1 MYLRLTLLTV
11 GLVAGTWSA
20 PLSAQIAFRGGFNLT
35 ELVGGSVAQSE
46 SRTGL
51 NFGMGYDLL
60 NIGLVSIGP
69 ELHYAQR
76 GAEAFQLAM
85 AGDVTLPAGPA
96 EIALDYVEVPL
107 LARVRAPM
115 LGPVAPYLMGGPV
128 FGWKL
133 DCKVALDAGQGS
145 AAPSCDDILT
155 RDGIEAKVRDYEQG
169 LLLGA
174 GLDLPVLWDLG
185 QLSLEGRF
193 LRGLSRL
200 GEGDG
205 APDVKNRSFTLLLG
219 YSLGI

>member
-1 MYLRLTLLTV
+1 MFLRLMLVTV
-11 GLVAGTWSA
+11 GLVASLWSEA
-20 PLSAQIAFRGGFNLT
+20 LSAQLAIRGGFNLT

-51 NFGMGYDLL
+51 NFGLGYDIL
-60 NIGLVSIGP
+60 NIGPLSIGP
-69 ELHYAQR
+69 EVHYAQR

-85 AGDVTLPAGPA
+85 AGDVTLPAGPS

-107 LARVRAPM
+107 LARLRTPAIGRM
-115 LGPVAPYLMGGPV
+115 RPYLMGGPV

-133 DCKVALDAGQGS
+133 DCKVSLDAAQS
-145 AAPSCDDILT
+145 SVAPSCDDLLT

-174 GLDLPVLWDLG
+174 GLQLPVLWGLG

-193 LRGLSRL
+193 LRGLTRL

-205 APDVKNRSFTLLLG
+205 APAVKNRAFSLLLG
-219 YSLGI
+219 YSLGM

>member
-1 MYLRLTLLTV
+1 MFLRLLLVSV
-11 GLVAGTWSA
+11 GLVASTWSE

-35 ELVGGSVAQSE
+35 ELVGGGVAQSE

-51 NFGMGYDLL
+51 NFGLGYDILSFGPL
-60 NIGLVSIGP
+60 SIGP
-69 ELHYAQR
+69 EVHYAQR

-96 EIALDYVEVPL
+96 EIALDYVEVPI
-107 LARVRAPM
+107 LARLRVPA
-115 LGPVAPYLMGGPV
+115 LGPVNPYLMGGPV

-133 DCKVALDAGQGS
+133 DCKVSLDPSQS
-145 AAPSCDDILT
+145 SVAPSCDDILT
-155 RDGIEAKVRDYEQG
+155 RDGLEAKVRDYEQG

-174 GLDLPVLWDLG
+174 GLQLPVLWGLG
-185 QLSLEGRF
+185 QLSLEGR
-193 LRGLSRL
+193 LLQGLSRL

-205 APDVKNRSFTLLLG
+205 APDVKNRAFSLLLG